1 MKSSSFLPR
10 HFKKCLSA
18 AKRYSKLTLCLPDIR
33 KAVGKWGWIRSFASH
48 ASGFVLGDTR
58 AFSTTSSS
66 VGSGCGLWDSSSM
79 LWEGTKSNPPAWG
92 QLYVKPGSRCSGL
105 LQPSLSR
112 PPAALSLSWPWA
124 LAAEPPSSWVLC
136 RAHFICSTGICPL
149 CRRQL
154 APASVPSYLWSLEL
168 PPSPLCSHW
177 FRFKASNAF
186 FAPRPAFPS
195 AFPLCK

>member
-66 VGSGCGLWDSSSM
+66 VGLGVGCETALACCEKGPRAIPQHEAALCEAGQPLLRSPSALPLKATSCAI
-79 LWEGTKSNPPAWG
+79 TKLALG
-92 QLYVKPGSRCSGL
+92 PGSWAPEL
-105 LQPSLSR
+105 LGAMQGSFYLLDRDLSSLPQTAGPSLRSLLFVVFR
-112 PPAALSLSWPWA
+112 TASLSFMLSL
-124 LAAEPPSSWVLC
+124 
-136 RAHFICSTGICPL
+136 I
-149 CRRQL
+149 
-154 APASVPSYLWSLEL
+154 
-168 PPSPLCSHW
+168 
-177 FRFKASNAF
+177 
-186 FAPRPAFPS
+186 
-195 AFPLCK
+195 